1 VPALALW
8 ISGVCS
14 EFVTNCHLQIK
25 FSAVPR
31 QDLISLGWPK
41 SELKHHIL
49 QMTFVTLTP

>member
-25 FSAVPR
+25 FSACR
-31 QDLISLGWPK
+31 AKISLGWPK